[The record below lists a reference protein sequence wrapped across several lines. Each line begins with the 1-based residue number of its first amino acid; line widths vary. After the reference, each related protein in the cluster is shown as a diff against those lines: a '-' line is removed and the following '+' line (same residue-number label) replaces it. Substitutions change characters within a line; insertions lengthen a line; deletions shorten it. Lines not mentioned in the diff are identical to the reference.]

1 MDKKISK
8 LFTFKEKPTIIGS
21 AGSGVKNYSDID
33 IDAFVSLDDKD
44 EIYKRLEILENDYFI
59 TNIKIQNKDVKYKM
73 KDLFEFYDKYE
84 TLINKNTDYLKV
96 DFKGIKDNE
105 IISYEVMMFF
115 KPKTFKSLKSDIKE
129 LTKKGNYWK
138 ALKRLFSIARNNKD
152 DAKIKLFKDFIDN
165 DVGVIG
171 KYLSLIDTLDE
182 LSEVVDIENLKEF
195 KNELNNKI
203 KSIIKKDNLMVQFDD
218 IGIIKA
224 VSSNPSTWINYKA
237 KEFLNKYNLF

>member
-1 MDKKISK
+1 MDKRLVK
-8 LFTFKEKPTIIGS
+8 LFSFKDKPSVIGS

-33 IDAFVSLDDKD
+33 ININVSLDDKD

-59 TNIKIQNKDVKYKM
+59 TEIKIQNKDVKYKM

-105 IISYEVMMFF
+105 IISYEIMMSF
-115 KPKTFKSLKSDIKE
+115 KPKTLKSLKEDIKE

-138 ALKRLFSIARNNKD
+138 ALKRLFSIARHNKD
-152 DAKIKLFKDFIDN
+152 DAKIKLFKDFIDG
-165 DVGVIG
+165 DVGIIG
-171 KYLSLIDTLDE
+171 KYLSLMDTLDE

-203 KSIIKKDNLMVQFDD
+203 KSIIEKDNLMVQFDD
-218 IGIIKA
+218 IRIIKEI
-224 VSSNPSTWINYKA
+224 STNPSSWINYKA